1 MFVLQCFS
9 LSPVDTWESLNEV
22 FFWCTG
28 ALNQGET
35 KEPRYLEKLR
45 SLKIFMGISWAVKDK
60 RGHPSKHIWAG
71 KMSQGNLVYCTHLSS
86 VPWCEWSQCCLGRFL
101 ELGVACEM
109 VHRKVSQILSSFF
122 FQFSISIALT
132 LSIFMSLYL
141 SLSFSILSLV
151 QNTRYGHRSDNL
163 VSSLKSITF
172 PESCH
177 HTCSCLLLT

>member
-86 VPWCEWSQCCLGRFL
+86 VPWCEWLQCCLGRFL

-122 FQFSISIALT
+122 FQFSFYFYS
-132 LSIFMSLYL
+132 SHSLYFYVPL
-141 SLSFSILSLV
+141 SLSLFF
-151 QNTRYGHRSDNL
+151 NF
-163 VSSLKSITF
+163 K
-172 PESCH
+172 P
-177 HTCSCLLLT
+177 CSEYPLWTQIW